1 MKIKLLAIGA
11 QMPAWVTEGYLSY
24 AKRIPATMISLQLHE
39 IALTKRSKNADYHKL
54 MYAEGKEMLSHLEST
69 DKVIA
74 LAIKGRQYST
84 EQLASELQNWLSS
97 GRNVALMIGGPEGL
111 APECLKRAETKWS
124 LSALTLPHPIVRVI
138 VIEQL
143 YRAWSILQHHPYHR

>member
-1 MKIKLLAIGA
+1 MKIKLLAVGT
-11 QMPAWVTEGYLSY
+11 QMPAWVTQGYLAY
-24 AKRIPATMISLQLHE
+24 AKRIPPTITLQLRE
-39 IALTKRSKNADYHKL
+39 IALTKRSKNADYHK
-54 MYAEGKEMLSHLEST
+54 MMQAEGKEMLSYVEST

-84 EQLASELQNWLSS
+84 EQLASELQNWLNS

-111 APECLKRAETKWS
+111 APECLNRAETEWS

>member
-1 MKIKLLAIGA
+1 MKIKLITVGK
-11 QMPAWVTEGYLSY
+11 QMPQWVTQGYLDY
-24 AKRIPATMISLQLHE
+24 AKRIPALITLQLRE
-39 IALTKRSKNADYHKL
+39 VALIKRGKNADYHKL
-54 MYAEGKEMLSHLEST
+54 MQAEGKEMLSYVDSA

-84 EQLASELQNWLSS
+84 EQLASELQSWLNS
-97 GRNVALMIGGPEGL
+97 GRNVALLIGGPEGL
-111 APECLKRAETKWS
+111 APECLERAESEWS
-124 LSALTLPHPIVRVI
+124 LSPLTLPHPIVRVI